1 MAEKKDSKVEKKEPK
16 DSNERTYLVKYRLP
30 GEKGRNPRKVLV
42 QALNQSDAKKTAIA
56 TIPGAEVVGG
66 AKEMNEG
73 VMDFASRVGKFA
85 SRCAGKLCLM
95 YAKTPV
101 NAQAGTVSQIRKQ
114 MTREIARDTGE
125 KLIRAGGDEP
135 ESVKISIKTKKKTKM
150 FGKKKSST
158 KRRTTKSSSKKLP
171 PFLR

>member
-1 MAEKKDSKVEKKEPK
+1 MAEKKDKESIEKSS
-16 DSNERTYLVKYRLP
+16 SNEKTYLVKYRLK
-30 GEKGRNPRKVLV
+30 GEKGRTPRKITV
-42 QALNQSDAKKTAIA
+42 QALNQADAKKTAIA

-66 AKEMNEG
+66 AKELSEG
-73 VMDFASRVGKFA
+73 VLDYAGRLGKFA

-114 MTREIARDTGE
+114 MTREVAKGAGE
-125 KLIRAGGDEP
+125 KLVRAGGGEP
-135 ESVKISIKTKKKTKM
+135 ENVKISIKPKKKTKS
-150 FGKKKSST
+150 FKKRKTTAAKKKS
-158 KRRTTKSSSKKLP
+158 TKSSSKKLP

>member
-16 DSNERTYLVKYRLP
+16 DSNERTYLVKYRLS

-73 VMDFASRVGKFA
+73 VMDFAGRVGKFA
-85 SRCAGKLCLM
+85 ARCVGRACHA
-95 YAKTPV
+95 YSKTP
-101 NAQAGTVSQIRKQ
+101 I
-114 MTREIARDTGE
+114 RDTGSISTSRKILTRE
-125 KLIRAGGDEP
+125 LAHLAGNKLMDVGGGETRSLP
-135 ESVKISIKTKKKTKM
+135 KVKITT
-150 FGKKKSST
+150 KKSSKPKKT
-158 KRRTTKSSSKKLP
+158 TRRKRK
-171 PFLR
+171 